1 MNKFNIDNIT
11 TEKAT
16 VDLIDTQDGI
26 KVLFTGEIDV
36 QNPEPIFLP
45 FFTEVHDKMMENQT
59 PIVELDFI
67 NLSFMNSGGI
77 KTLIKWV
84 TKMLNL
90 PDDQKYKFKII
101 ANSTIA
107 WQEASLQMLSRLS
120 PSFIEVDVE

>member
-1 MNKFNIDNIT
+1 MNRFNIQSIT

-16 VDLIDTQDGI
+16 VDLIDTKDGVKI
-26 KVLFTGEIDV
+26 LFTGEIDV
-36 QNPEPIFLP
+36 QNPEPVFLP
-45 FFTEVHDKMMENQT
+45 YFYEIHDKMLENKVML
-59 PIVELDFI
+59 VELDFI

-90 PDDQKYKFKII
+90 PDNQKYKFRII
-101 ANSTIA
+101 ANSSIA

-120 PSFIEVDVE
+120 PKFIEIETE

>member
-16 VDLIDTQDGI
+16 VDLIDTQEGI
-26 KVLFTGEIDV
+26 KILFTGEIDV

-45 FFTEVHDKMMENQT
+45 FFAEIHDKMMENGT

-90 PDDQKYKFKII
+90 PDEEKYKFKII

-107 WQEASLQMLSRLS
+107 WQEASLQMLSRLA
-120 PSFIEVDVE
+120 PSFIEIDVE